1 MSDLI
6 ATTGPMLWLMLVF
19 AILALAVVA
28 ERLFYFHRVNINSGD
43 FLRGLSALLRSGQ
56 YNEALHEVR
65 QLPGPM
71 ARVVEAVLTR
81 PKLAR
86 SELRDIAVEAADLEV
101 YRVDRYIRTLLVCAT
116 VMPLLGL
123 LGTILSLVAFY
134 EQPGITDGAA
144 AMPEVASTLKRA
156 LMLSATGV
164 ALAIPAYLFY
174 MYLASRA
181 RKIINNIERA
191 GLECVHIICDA
202 RVRKSSEEETAPRR
216 VSSCRSGSCR
226 PAPREPEPDGE
237 EPDSPRGDEV

>member
-1 MSDLI
+1 MI
-6 ATTGPMLWLMLVF
+6 ATMGPTFWLISFF
-19 AILALAVVA
+19 AVLALAAVA
-28 ERLFYFHRVNINSGD
+28 ERLFYFHRININSGD
-43 FLRGLSALLRSGQ
+43 FLRGLSSLLRSGQ

-71 ARVVEAVLTR
+71 ARVVEAVLSR

-86 SELRDIAVEAADLEV
+86 SELRDIALEAAELEV
-101 YRVDRYIRTLLVCAT
+101 YRIDRNIRCLQVCAT

-144 AMPEVASTLKRA
+144 AMPEIVATLQQA
-156 LMLSATGV
+156 LLLSATGI

-181 RKIINNIERA
+181 RKIVNNVERA

-202 RVRKSSEEETAPRR
+202 RVHKGAEEAKPAKSST
-216 VSSCRSGSCR
+216 CRSGLCSMEAA
-226 PAPREPEPDGE
+226 PAQE
-237 EPDSPRGDEV
+237 EQEA

>member
-1 MSDLI
+1 MGEMIS
-6 ATTGPMLWLMLVF
+6 AMGPMFWLMMFF
-19 AILALAVVA
+19 AALALAVVA

-56 YNEALHEVR
+56 YDEALHEVR

-81 PKLAR
+81 PKLSR
-86 SELRDIAVEAADLEV
+86 GELRDIALEAAELEV
-101 YRVDRYIRTLLVCAT
+101 FRVDRYIRTLLACAT

-123 LGTILSLVAFY
+123 LGTILALVAFY

-144 AMPEVASTLKRA
+144 AMPAVAQTLKRA
-156 LMLSATGV
+156 LMLSAAGI
-164 ALAIPAYLFY
+164 ALSIPAYLFY

-202 RVRKSSEEETAPRR
+202 RVRKSETAPAPKP
-216 VSSCRSGSCR
+216 SGCRSGSCR
-226 PAPREPEPDGE
+226 MHDDRGE
-237 EPDSPRGDEV
+237 EGEDPGKTEAPTAE